1 MQSSQDVDSTGR
13 AYPGEQLRQTD
24 GSYTRAS
31 CTVCALGRRSGL
43 AFLDTFKL
51 KSEAAQRGCRACAG
65 ILSFL
70 EIEHQMQ
77 WSDVKE
83 IHEEDLWQ
91 HNKMK
96 KEDVV
101 TYEYFT
107 KTALEESSAG
117 RKSIPIGKDPP
128 RGTWSEQSLDTLR
141 DWIHRCEA
149 NHKLCTRA
157 SSPLPHRV
165 LKILSMEPMII
176 QVAENDPS
184 MAKYVCLSY
193 RWVQET
199 AKTCLTKANLE
210 VYKNAIPDECVYPLV
225 RDAISVAWKLGFTY
239 IWIDAYCIM
248 QDSELDWKHEAAL
261 MGDIYENACFTISA
275 TSARDE
281 GRLFSDLGTLNTGH
295 KITELQQTPVFIRR
309 CLPHP
314 RRLLKDSSGKKKKDT
329 SFLPRNPTYSIL
341 SRGWIFQERIL
352 SRRFV
357 HFLAG
362 ELFWEC
368 RESVWCECR
377 SQEEDWREYRTSTP
391 RVLENLDW
399 SGLIDDYVET
409 EFTFETDRLQA
420 LSGVARRYAAAHGK
434 TYLAG
439 MWFEDLPHT
448 FLWEGMSSTSEPRPL
463 RLSAPSWSWVFLS
476 AQGARRPMNLSLNS
490 GYYCDLDFLGY
501 TRNPPVDD
509 IYADHHSVSLTIAG
523 PILMGTIFPQNNWVR
538 ACGLF
543 WPLEADFDMQ
553 PENTAD
559 FQGVQ
564 EGSDVVLLVCGTDT
578 VSGHCHML
586 VLQAVCTPLDGSG
599 QNHGD
604 TFQRIGRLSVK
615 VSELSSPQNYMAY
628 ALNWYDLSS
637 KDKDQPNAVFTKAQ
651 ALISEEAV
659 RRTITLV

>member
-1 MQSSQDVDSTGR
+1 MQSSPDIDFVKHAYLGEPLPQIDSFCTG
-13 AYPGEQLRQTD
+13 T
-24 GSYTRAS
+24 S
-31 CTVCALGRRSGL
+31 CRVCALGRRRGL
-43 AFLDTFKL
+43 AFLGTFEVI
-51 KSEAAQRGCRACAG
+51 SQSARRGCHACAG

-70 EIEHQMQ
+70 ELERQMQ
-77 WSDVKE
+77 WSDQKE
-83 IHEEDLWQ
+83 IYKEDLWQ
-91 HNKMK
+91 HCRIT
-96 KEDVV
+96 KEDLVI
-101 TYEYFT
+101 YEYFT
-107 KTALEESSAG
+107 KTTLDASSTG
-117 RKSIPIGKDPP
+117 SKPIPIGKDPS
-128 RGTWSEQSLDTLR
+128 RGTWSEQGLDTLR
-141 DWIHRCEA
+141 DWIHQCEA

-176 QVAENDPS
+176 RVAENDPS

-193 RWVQET
+193 RWAQET

-210 VYKNAIPDECVYPLV
+210 VYRNAIPDECVYPLV

-239 IWIDAYCIM
+239 VWIDAYCII

-261 MGDIYENACFTISA
+261 MGDIYENAFFTISA
-275 TSARDE
+275 TSARD
-281 GRLFSDLGTLNTGH
+281 GGGLFSDLSTLNTGH

-314 RRLLKDSSGKKKKDT
+314 RRLVKDYSGKKKKDI

-377 SQEEDWREYRTSTP
+377 SQEEDWREYRISTP
-391 RVLENLDW
+391 RVLDDIDW
-399 SGLIDDYVET
+399 SSLIEDYVHT
-409 EFTFETDRLQA
+409 KFTFENDRLQA
-420 LSGVARRYAAAHGK
+420 VSGVARRYAAAHGK

-448 FLWEGMSSTSEPRPL
+448 FLWKHTSANSDPRPL

-476 AQGARRPMNLSLNS
+476 AQDALPPGTFSLNS

-509 IYADHHSVSLTIAG
+509 IYAGHHSVSLTIAG
-523 PILMGTIFPQNNWVR
+523 PMIMGTISPRDNWVR

-543 WPLEADFDMQ
+543 WTLEPDFDMQ
-553 PENTAD
+553 PEKTAG
-559 FQGVQ
+559 FQVVQ
-564 EGSDVVLLVCGTDT
+564 EGSDVLLLVCGTDT

-599 QNHGD
+599 QHHGD

-615 VSELSSPQNYMAY
+615 VSELSSPRNYLAY